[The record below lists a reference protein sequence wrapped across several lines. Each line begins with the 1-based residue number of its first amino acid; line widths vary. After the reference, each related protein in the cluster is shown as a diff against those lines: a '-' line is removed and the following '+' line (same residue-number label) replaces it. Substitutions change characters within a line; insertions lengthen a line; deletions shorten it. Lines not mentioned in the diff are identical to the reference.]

1 VARGGEGVERLTTAF
16 VSPGF
21 FRLMAAPAHLGRT
34 FSADEEAAD
43 GLPVVVI
50 AFDLW
55 RRRYGGIPEVLGQN
69 ITIGERSYAIIG
81 VMPQSFE
88 YPSWAQVWTPLSPVV
103 ASTSAL
109 AQRGLN
115 SDSRL
120 IARLSDNVALEHAK
134 AGVSAFGRRL
144 AETYPAEN
152 GAWPSADLVPLR
164 TEIMGSA
171 DSTLKIF
178 AGAVLS
184 VLLIVCANLATLL
197 LVRGTGRA
205 REMAVR
211 TALGAG
217 RGQLIRQ
224 LLAESVV
231 LATLGALLGM
241 WLARFSID
249 LLKRQPSVALP
260 RLAEVTLDGWALGFT
275 VILSG
280 IAVVLAGLVP
290 ALKTSKLGIATDL
303 RGAGGAGA
311 RSRKRTLVESGLVIA
326 QCSLAMVLTVSAGL
340 LLRSMLLVQREN
352 AGFSAQGVLTFHIW
366 PPSPRYDDPAAV
378 ARLYGELIESA
389 RKVPSVT
396 AAGIVNHV
404 PASGGSMITAIQIP
418 GREVPGDSQEV
429 ALIKSVSE
437 DYLTVLDIPLTA
449 GRFFSLS
456 DMRNPEP
463 VAVVNEE
470 FLRLYSPT
478 RDLLESSITIHR
490 AVQIR
495 PDFGE
500 TVEVRIVGVVG
511 NVRQF
516 GLENPPFPEIYVPFT
531 QAPWHHAE
539 LVVRASGDLDV
550 VSAGLS
556 RRIAAVDPYIP
567 LTGGTRDAGVRRLTD
582 LVSDN
587 FAPRRLN
594 TGLIAG
600 FAGIALLLAAL
611 GLYGTMSFLV
621 ALRRREMGI
630 RLALGAAPDR
640 LFWSV
645 VKEGV
650 RLAAIG
656 IGLGVLTALA
666 ATKLLTSLLYN
677 VGRNDL
683 RTFVAVIATLL
694 VTALV
699 ASAIP
704 GRRAMRSDPM
714 VALRAD

>member
-1 VARGGEGVERLTTAF
+1 
-16 VSPGF
+16 
-21 FRLMAAPAHLGRT
+21 
-34 FSADEEAAD
+34 
-43 GLPVVVI
+43 
-50 AFDLW
+50 
-55 RRRYGGIPEVLGQN
+55 
-69 ITIGERSYAIIG
+69 
-81 VMPQSFE
+81 
-88 YPSWAQVWTPLSPVV
+88 
-103 ASTSAL
+103 
-109 AQRGLN
+109 
-115 SDSRL
+115 
-120 IARLSDNVALEHAK
+120 
-134 AGVSAFGRRL
+134 
-144 AETYPAEN
+144 
-152 GAWPSADLVPLR
+152 
-164 TEIMGSA
+164 
-171 DSTLKIF
+171 
-178 AGAVLS
+178 
-184 VLLIVCANLATLL
+184 
-197 LVRGTGRA
+197 
-205 REMAVR
+205 
-211 TALGAG
+211 
-217 RGQLIRQ
+217 
-224 LLAESVV
+224 
-231 LATLGALLGM
+231 
-241 WLARFSID
+241 
-249 LLKRQPSVALP
+249 
-260 RLAEVTLDGWALGFT
+260 
-275 VILSG
+275 
-280 IAVVLAGLVP
+280 
-290 ALKTSKLGIATDL
+290 
-303 RGAGGAGA
+303 
-311 RSRKRTLVESGLVIA
+311 
-326 QCSLAMVLTVSAGL
+326 
-340 LLRSMLLVQREN
+340 
-352 AGFSAQGVLTFHIW
+352 
-366 PPSPRYDDPAAV
+366 
-378 ARLYGELIESA
+378 
-389 RKVPSVT
+389 
-396 AAGIVNHV
+396 
-404 PASGGSMITAIQIP
+404 
-418 GREVPGDSQEV
+418 
-429 ALIKSVSE
+429 
-437 DYLTVLDIPLTA
+437 LDIPLTA